1 METTINRNLLRFAVS
16 TAMFCPLCQTCLDTP
31 KAVQFDV
38 DAPATGAIPARTIS
52 KVVCTGC
59 FDKTIQPL
67 IASIQ
72 ATLPASTATVLDGR
86 VLFPS
91 RKGRKGAR

>member
-1 METTINRNLLRFAVS
+1 METTINRNLLKFAVQ
-16 TAMFCPLCQTCLDTP
+16 TAMFCPLCHHVLDTP

-38 DAPATGAIPARTIS
+38 DAPATGAIPARSIS

-59 FDKTIQPL
+59 FDKVIAPL
-67 IASIQ
+67 IANLKPTQ
-72 ATLPASTATVLDGR
+72 TATVLDGR
-86 VLFPS
+86 VLFP